1 MYKLNDVLDKLNT
14 LLAYSSNAIPAN
26 AGEYQKLMQ
35 PLINAVNQYFSADR
49 SRFKIPLNN
58 LELGLYNDIM
68 KRGTV
73 ATNMEL
79 LMDNNFPPAYSD
91 LRKLFYEFECMTVSN
106 EAFHSAWVEG
116 VDELTQQPIIT
127 NNTLIDKWVA
137 DLEAAISDEL
147 KNIQELYS
155 WLEKACS
162 DAGMMMLWEDVG
174 EIKSQPSTND
184 IANVIFKEKH
194 FKECIETLNLS
205 AYKPTY
211 I

>member
-1 MYKLNDVLDKLNT
+1 MNTKTMVLDRLNT
-14 LLAYSSNAIPAN
+14 LLAYSSNTAPAN

-49 SRFKIPLNN
+49 SQFKIPLNN

-73 ATNMEL
+73 TTNMEL
-79 LMDNNFPPAYSD
+79 PMDNNFPPAYSD

-106 EAFHSAWVEG
+106 GAFHSAWIEG

-137 DLEAAISDEL
+137 DLETAITDEL